1 MTQPDVSI
9 GLEIRGEVEVEYGP
23 LRCTVA
29 QWAGKSPAEVT
40 GDDVARYEAEQ
51 EEGQL

>member
-1 MTQPDVSI
+1 M
-9 GLEIRGEVEVEYGP
+9 GFEAHGEVAVEYGQY
-23 LRCTVA
+23 RCRVA

-51 EEGQL
+51 EEKSQL